1 MNVLTVQCSVNHLQ
15 MMDRVENL
23 NVEME
28 GNIPQNNVKME
39 ELQLVMD
46 VMTTEW
52 LKILTYVMEDPLL
65 QQIPEKHVKS
75 TMNLILTKI
84 NEFLYEVME

>member
-1 MNVLTVQCSVNHLQ
+1 MMHLI
-15 MMDRVENL
+15 ENL

-28 GNIPQNNVKME
+28 ENIPQNNVRME

-52 LKILTYVMEDPLL
+52 LKILTYVMEELLL
-65 QQIPEKHVKS
+65 QQIHEKHVKS
-75 TMNLILTKI
+75 TMSLILIKI
-84 NEFLYEVME
+84 NESQYEVMV